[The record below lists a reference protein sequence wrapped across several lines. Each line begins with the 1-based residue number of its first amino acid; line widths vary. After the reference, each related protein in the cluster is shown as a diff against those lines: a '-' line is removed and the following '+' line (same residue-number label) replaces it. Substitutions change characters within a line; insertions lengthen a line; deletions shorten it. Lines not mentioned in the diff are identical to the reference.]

1 MKLEKYILYNCKAT
15 EVPAKIVVDM
25 TVLEIGDRVLVQ
37 DLEVDLDLLYSDR
50 TMPVCEI
57 VKDADTLKAK
67 AKKLKR
73 EIFHKKKALREEN
86 ATSPKKSIDPQSL
99 EGENDMIGNGINA
112 PNDKE
117 DEGPRSGKKK
127 PKPTYRRKKTSDA
140 RSRGDVSSRANSSKQ
155 GKPSKRRLPS
165 SSPISNNLGEKSL
178 KHE

>member
-37 DLEVDLDLLYSDR
+37 DLEVDFDLLYSDR
-50 TMPVCEI
+50 TMPVCQI

-73 EIFHKKKALREEN
+73 EIFHKKKALREET
-86 ATSPKKSIDPQSL
+86 TSPKKSIDAQSL

-112 PNDKE
+112 TNDKV
-117 DEGPRSGKKK
+117 DEGRESGQKR
-127 PKPTYRRKKTSDA
+127 PKPTYRRKKTSVA
-140 RSRGDVSSRANSSKQ
+140 RSRGDISSRANSSKQ

-165 SSPISNNLGEKSL
+165 SSPISINLGEKSL